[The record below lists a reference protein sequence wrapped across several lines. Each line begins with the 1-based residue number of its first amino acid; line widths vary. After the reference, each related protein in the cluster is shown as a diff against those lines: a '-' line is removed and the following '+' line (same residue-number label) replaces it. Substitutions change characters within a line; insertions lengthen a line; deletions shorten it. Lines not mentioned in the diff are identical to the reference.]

1 MEKMRRKFLLYL
13 LLFTTGIPAV
23 FYAGLGCG
31 LEPNTVAFAA
41 AFAAAFAVAV
51 AAVAA
56 AATAA
61 FAVAFAATAAAVVVA
76 ATAAADEMKCK
87 WWRVVSLVLLEAA
100 TIFGAEFLYT
110 LPEICWWAVLVVPI
124 GMAGE
129 YGLWRLLLRPQV
141 RN

>member
-61 FAVAFAATAAAVVVA
+61 FAVAAFAAAAF
-76 ATAAADEMKCK
+76 AAADEMKCK

-110 LPEICWWAVLVVPI
+110 LPEIGWWAVLVVPI

>member
-1 MEKMRRKFLLYL
+1 MRRKFLLYL

-31 LEPNTVAFAA
+31 LEPNTVA
-41 AFAAAFAVAV
+41 
-51 AAVAA
+51 VAA

-61 FAVAFAATAAAVVVA
+61 FAVAAFAAAAY
-76 ATAAADEMKCK
+76 AAADEMKCK

-110 LPEICWWAVLVVPI
+110 LPEIGWWAVLVVPI